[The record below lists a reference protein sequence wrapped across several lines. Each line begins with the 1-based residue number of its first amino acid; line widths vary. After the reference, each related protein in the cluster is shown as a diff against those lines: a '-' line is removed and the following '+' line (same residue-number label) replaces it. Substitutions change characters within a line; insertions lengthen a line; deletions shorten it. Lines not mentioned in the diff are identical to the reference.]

1 MKRGR
6 PNIRRVVQEQI
17 ITTLNQIRTPITIS
31 TLLKKMSQSVNREIS
46 WNTIQ
51 KYVQELVESG
61 KIQAIQ
67 LPHSKIENRT
77 GLVVYTLKR

>member
-6 PNIRRVVQEQI
+6 PNIRRVVQDQI
-17 ITTLNQIRTPITIS
+17 ITTLGHINTPITIS
-31 TLLKKMSQSVNREIS
+31 TLLKEVSQSVNREIS

-67 LPHSKIENRT
+67 LPHSKIENRA